1 MLFRGGYMQITSKTE
16 YSLRA
21 LIEIA
26 RNNGKPLSIRAIS
39 DNQKLPAKYLEHLFR
54 EMKKHDIVTSSPGSK
69 GGYKLAKDASQITLH
84 EIIDAVEETPYM
96 VYCQRKSKEHE
107 FCIGHPCVIE
117 ALWTGIYD
125 NIRKYMDTI
134 KLSDILLRINGD
146 NYEYEKNILG

>member
-1 MLFRGGYMQITSKTE
+1 MQITSKTE

-26 RNNGKPLSIRAIS
+26 GNNGLPMSIRAIS
-39 DNQKLPAKYLEHLFR
+39 EHQNLPAKYLEHLFR
-54 EMKKHDIVTSSPGSK
+54 EMKKHGIVTSSSGSK
-69 GGYKLAKDASQITLH
+69 GGYQLAKATDKITLN
-84 EIIDAVEETPYM
+84 EIISSVEETPYM

-125 NIRKYMDTI
+125 NIRKYMDSI
-134 KLSDILLRINGD
+134 KLSDILQNINGD
-146 NYEYEKNILG
+146 YKDYEKNIFG

>member
-1 MLFRGGYMQITSKTE
+1 MQITSKTE

-26 RNNGKPLSIRAIS
+26 RNNGEPLSIRSIS

-54 EMKKHDIVTSSPGSK
+54 EMKKNGIVTSSPGSK
-69 GGYKLAKDASQITLH
+69 GGYRLARDASEITLH
-84 EIIDAVEETPYM
+84 ELITAVEDAPYM

-117 ALWTGIYD
+117 ALWTDIYK
-125 NIRKYMDTI
+125 NIRSYMDSI
-134 KLSDILLRINGD
+134 KLSDVIDRISGD
-146 NYEYEKNILG
+146 KDGFGKNILGQLRND